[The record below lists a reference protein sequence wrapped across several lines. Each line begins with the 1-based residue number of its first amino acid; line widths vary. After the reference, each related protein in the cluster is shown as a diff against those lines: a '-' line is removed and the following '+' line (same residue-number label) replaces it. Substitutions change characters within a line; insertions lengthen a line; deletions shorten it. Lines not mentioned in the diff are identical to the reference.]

1 MARAIRA
8 LVINPCGKNLVRN
21 LKCGP
26 RARLVRGITSNDRVH
41 ITARLFS
48 NILKVTSKCG
58 KNEKV
63 AHQASPSVSL
73 MSSPY
78 FDIICHGLLTHG
90 NMESIWC
97 DKKAKCCQCWRH
109 LCVTPQIGHMELRT
123 NQNAH
128 ILQLYSLC
136 SPYFNIATTNVLL
149 QNVRQLVSLCHR
161 NGFSVY

>member
-1 MARAIRA
+1 MFSASELRDIVNILLTSFLGLYSKVRNLFFSTRFMARALRA
-8 LVINPCGKNLVRN
+8 LVINPCGKNLVHN

-26 RARLVRGITSNDRVH
+26 RARLVRSITSNNRFH

-48 NILKVTSKCG
+48 NILMVTSKCG

-90 NMESIWC
+90 NVESI
-97 DKKAKCCQCWRH
+97 
-109 LCVTPQIGHMELRT
+109 
-123 NQNAH
+123 
-128 ILQLYSLC
+128 
-136 SPYFNIATTNVLL
+136 
-149 QNVRQLVSLCHR
+149 
-161 NGFSVY
+161 

>member
-26 RARLVRGITSNDRVH
+26 RARLVRGITSNNRVH

-48 NILKVTSKCG
+48 NILKVT

-90 NMESIWC
+90 NMESI
-97 DKKAKCCQCWRH
+97 
-109 LCVTPQIGHMELRT
+109 
-123 NQNAH
+123 
-128 ILQLYSLC
+128 
-136 SPYFNIATTNVLL
+136 
-149 QNVRQLVSLCHR
+149 
-161 NGFSVY
+161 

>member
-1 MARAIRA
+1 MFSASELRDIVNILLTSFLGLYSKVRNLFFSTRFMARALRA
-8 LVINPCGKNLVRN
+8 LVINPCGKNLVHN

-26 RARLVRGITSNDRVH
+26 RARLERSITSNNRFH

-90 NMESIWC
+90 NMESI
-97 DKKAKCCQCWRH
+97 
-109 LCVTPQIGHMELRT
+109 
-123 NQNAH
+123 
-128 ILQLYSLC
+128 
-136 SPYFNIATTNVLL
+136 
-149 QNVRQLVSLCHR
+149 
-161 NGFSVY
+161 